1 MRTNE
6 KNYFDE
12 REEAAFLKYISSDSE
27 EEKNKIYNEVLIEPF
42 KIMSQSILRKY
53 PIHHGR
59 YTLEEIEQSAMQ
71 HLIINCYKFNPEAPT
86 KSGKKTKAYSY
97 CQTII
102 RNYYRDHSTKT
113 YKDKMVTLSYDEYA
127 EDINESIRYSYE
139 LNFDDRNQYERL
151 IDDVVI
157 LMEEKIE
164 TDKTLKKNEILVG
177 HAIIDILR
185 NWHILFI
192 EDTPE
197 GKYNKRVT
205 NKFQKNKIL
214 FFLKE
219 QTNLNTKEIRLAI
232 KPYSDIYFFGKSN
245 AFDD

>member
-1 MRTNE
+1 MSTNE

-12 REEAAFLKYISSDSE
+12 REEEAFLKYISSDSE
-27 EEKNKIYNEVLIEPF
+27 DEKNKIYNEVLITPF
-42 KIMSQSILRKY
+42 RIMSQSILRLY
-53 PIHHGR
+53 PIHPGR
-59 YTLEEIEQSAMQ
+59 HTLEEIEHYAMV
-71 HLIINCYKFNPEAPT
+71 HLIANMYKFNPDAPT
-86 KSGKKTKAYSY
+86 KTGKKTKAYSY

-102 RNYYRDHSTKT
+102 RNFYRDHSTKT
-113 YKDKMVTLSYDEYA
+113 YKDKMLTLSYDEHA
-127 EDINESIRYSYE
+127 EDINENIEYSYE
-139 LNFDDRNQYERL
+139 LNFEDRNEYEKL
-151 IDDVVI
+151 IDDIVI
-157 LMEEKIE
+157 LMEEKINV
-164 TDKTLKKNEILVG
+164 DKLLKKNEILVG
-177 HAIIDILR
+177 YAIIDILK

-232 KPYSDIYFFGKSN
+232 KPYKDIYFFGKSN
-245 AFDD
+245 AFDE